1 MLRLG
6 RLVLRSEDPGGRS
19 RSPQFMTTPALLSP
33 LTLRGLTLPNRMV
46 VAPMCQ
52 YSVADGFVGDYHL
65 VHLGRFALG
74 GFGLVIVEATGGTAD
89 GRISHGGVGLWSDEH
104 IPGLARIADFLHAE
118 GAAAGIQLAHAGAK
132 ASSRRPWD
140 GGGPVTAENAH
151 PGEEPWPTVS
161 ASEVPVG
168 PGWPKPHALTVQEL
182 AEVRD
187 AFVAATRRALT
198 AGFDVV
204 ELHAA
209 HGYLL
214 HQFLSPLSNRRED
227 AYGGSLDARMRFP
240 LEVVDAVRAE
250 WPADKPLF
258 VRVSSVD

>member
-6 RLVLRSEDPGGRS
+6 RLVFRSEGPGARLRSPHLVS
-19 RSPQFMTTPALLSP
+19 TPALLQP
-33 LTLRGLTLPNRMV
+33 LTLRGLTLRNRLV

-52 YSVADGFVGDYHL
+52 YSVTDGLVGDYHL

-74 GFGLVIVEATGGTAD
+74 GFGLVIVEATGVTAE
-89 GRISHGGVGLWSDEH
+89 GRISHGDVGLWSDEH
-104 IPGLARIADFLHAE
+104 VPGLARIADFLHAQ
-118 GAAAGIQLAHAGAK
+118 GAAAGVQLAHAGAK

-168 PGWPKPHALTVQEL
+168 PGWPTPHALTVQEL
-182 AEVRD
+182 AEVRE
-187 AFVAATRRALT
+187 AFVAAARRALT

-214 HQFLSPLSNRRED
+214 HQFLSPLTNQRTDE
-227 AYGGSLDARMRFP
+227 YGGSLEA
-240 LEVVDAVRAE
+240 
-250 WPADKPLF
+250 
-258 VRVSSVD
+258 

>member
-6 RLVLRSEDPGGRS
+6 RLVFRSEDPGEAGRS
-19 RSPQFMTTPALLSP
+19 LHSVSTPALLQP
-33 LTLRGLTLPNRMV
+33 LTVRGLTLRNRMV

-74 GFGLVIVEATGGTAD
+74 GVGRVIVEATGVTAD
-89 GRISHGGVGLWSDEH
+89 GRISHGDVGLWSDEH

-140 GGGPVTAENAH
+140 GGGPVTPENAR

-161 ASEVPVG
+161 ASAVAAVPGG
-168 PGWPKPHALTVQEL
+168 PLPHALTVAEL
-182 AEVRD
+182 GEVRD
-187 AFVAATRRALT
+187 AFVAATRRAVE

-204 ELHAA
+204 EIHAA

-214 HQFLSPLSNRRED
+214 HQFLSPMSNHRD
-227 AYGGSLDARMRFP
+227 DGYGGTPERRMRFP
-240 LEVVDAVRAE
+240 LE
-250 WPADKPLF
+250 
-258 VRVSSVD
+258 